1 MIDTS
6 IECDAG
12 TFWID
17 TDSGEITIGIDTHAG
32 ETGATAVSPLRALE
46 ICAPLERAATE
57 AIAQQR
63 EARLAEFV
71 GMHPEVVRFVEG
83 EEADV

>member
-17 TDSGEITIGIDTHAG
+17 TDNGEITLGIDVRGG

-46 ICAPLERAATE
+46 ICALLERAATE

-63 EARLAEFV
+63 DAHLAEFV
-71 GMHPEVVRFVEG
+71 GVHPEVVRFVEEG
-83 EEADV
+83 SGDV